1 MKILVTGSN
10 GLIGSALVSRLTAAG
25 HYVIRLVRRNPDRSR
40 GDLTWDPSIGR
51 VERAGLEK
59 FDAAVHLAGEPIIGL
74 WSEAK
79 KNRIQRSRVLATEFL
94 MEALTGL
101 SYRPKVIVSASA
113 IGYYG
118 NRGDQWL
125 TEQSAAGAGFL
136 PLLCQEWERTT
147 EIASNAGVRVVN
159 IRTGLVLTSAGG
171 TLKAMLPAFRL
182 GLGGRLGNG
191 RQYMSWIDLDDH
203 IAAIQFVLENETLRG
218 PVNLVAPNPVTN
230 REFTKSLATILH
242 RPAIFPVPGF
252 LLHLLPGGMAKN
264 TLLASQ
270 RVEPAKLLKA
280 GFEFAYPE
288 LASSLAH
295 CLPSKQ

>member
-10 GLIGSALVSRLTAAG
+10 GLIGSALVSQLTAAG

-59 FDAAVHLAGEPIIGL
+59 LDAVVHLAGEPILGL
-74 WSEAK
+74 WTKEK
-79 KNRIQRSRVLATEFL
+79 KARIQRSRVQATEFL

-101 SYRPKVIVSASA
+101 THRPHVIISASA

-118 NRGDQWL
+118 SRSDQWL
-125 TEQSAAGAGFL
+125 TESSAPGTGFL
-136 PLLCQEWERTT
+136 PLLSHEWEKST

-159 IRTGLVLTSAGG
+159 IRTGIVLARAGG
-171 TLKAMLPAFRL
+171 ALKAMLPAFRL

-191 RQYMSWIDLDDH
+191 RQYMSWIDLADH
-203 IAAIQFVLENETLRG
+203 IAAIQFALENESLEG

-230 REFTKSLATILH
+230 QEFTKTLATILN

-252 LLHLLPGGMAKN
+252 LLRLLPGEMAKN

-270 RVEPAKLLKA
+270 RVEPAKLIKA
-280 GFEFAYPE
+280 GFEFTHPD
-288 LASSLAH
+288 LTSSLAH
-295 CLPSKQ
+295 CLPGNP